1 MQPGLL
7 VGTVGIWADYPNP
20 MSVRRIASIAKVS
33 HAAVSMAL
41 RDSPKI
47 SPEVKAR
54 IRKIARRMGYRPNAK
69 IRELMTQ
76 VSQSKAGRF
85 QACFGVISLYDTER
99 PWEQSLHLS
108 RMFGGMA
115 KRAEELGYRL
125 DPLWLKAPGMSF
137 RRAREILE
145 ARGIEGLLCFG
156 SPEFGARFPS
166 ELEGFAVVT
175 QGLSIGVPMHRVI
188 SDGYSDTWN
197 ALDRVYMRGYRRPGL
212 VLGLYEDQRNRHAN
226 ASAYLGWCEEMM
238 PSTERVPILRIDQ
251 VDVDQLGA
259 WLQCHGPDAVI
270 FDHHYSMIEPFK
282 AALQQLGYSVPGRI
296 GVAVIS
302 QVVRGMGFAGM
313 EENQQLMG
321 SWLVELLAGRI
332 VNRDF
337 GLPTQARVE
346 MVESRWVP
354 GDSLP
359 SVRVSR
365 R

>member
-1 MQPGLL
+1 
-7 VGTVGIWADYPNP
+7 

-47 SPEVKAR
+47 SPAMKLR

-76 VSQSKAGRF
+76 VSQSKTGRF

-99 PWEQSLHLS
+99 PWEKSLHLS
-108 RMFGGMA
+108 RMYAGMA
-115 KRAEELGYRL
+115 RRAEELGYRL

-137 RRAREILE
+137 KRARDILE

-156 SPEFGARFPS
+156 SPEFGAGFPS

-188 SDGYSDTWN
+188 SDGYTDTWN
-197 ALDRVYMRGYRRPGL
+197 ALDRVHKRGYRRPGL

-226 ASAYLGWCEEMM
+226 ASAYLGWCEQMM
-238 PSTERVPILRIDQ
+238 GSAEKVPILRVDQ

-259 WLQCHGPDAVI
+259 WLQRHRPDVVI
-270 FDHHYSMIEPFK
+270 FDHHYSLIEPFK
-282 AALQQLGYSVPGRI
+282 AALGRLGFRMPGRP

-302 QVVRGMGFAGM
+302 QIVRGTGFAGM

-321 SWLVELLAGRI
+321 AWLVELLAGRI

-354 GDSLP
+354 GASLP
-359 SVRVSR
+359 PLRVSR
-365 R
+365 RGTD

>member
-1 MQPGLL
+1 
-7 VGTVGIWADYPNP
+7 

-47 SPEVKAR
+47 SPAVKAR
-54 IRKIARRMGYRPNAK
+54 IRKIARSMGYRPNAK
-69 IRELMTQ
+69 IRELMTH
-76 VSQSKAGRF
+76 VSQSKTGRF

-108 RMFGGMA
+108 RMYGGMA

-145 ARGIEGLLCFG
+145 ARGIDGLLCFG

-166 ELEGFAVVT
+166 ELEGFAIVT

-197 ALDRVYMRGYRRPGL
+197 ALDRVHRRGYRRPGL
-212 VLGLYEDQRNRHAN
+212 VLGFYEDQRNRHAN
-226 ASAYLGWCEEMM
+226 ASAYLGWCEQMM
-238 PSTERVPILRIDQ
+238 ASAERVPILRIDQ
-251 VDVDQLGA
+251 VDVDLLGT
-259 WLQCHGPDAVI
+259 WLQRHSPDVVI

-282 AALQQLGYSVPGRI
+282 AAIRQLGLSMPGKP
-296 GVAVIS
+296 GVAVVS
-302 QVVRGMGFAGM
+302 QIVRGTGFAGM

-321 SWLVELLAGRI
+321 AWAVELLAGRI

-359 SVRVSR
+359 AVRTSR
-365 R
+365 KRTRRAGAGQSA